1 VAHAPVVLQR
11 LPAASSALGFA
22 AAVLGATVA
31 QARGVE
37 VDRAPRT
44 VPSLFFVAKSENRNQ
59 VHYGLRLDD
68 SCAPVGGSPVFAY
81 WRMFERGPL
90 VTEPLLPLE
99 VPAYGLATQRPVEN
113 PEGVSRIAVT
123 LNALP
128 ARQIVIDSKADG
140 RGCSANARTSI
151 HGVSALLTSVFVQ
164 LRWPFGVQSLVL
176 SGQGP
181 DGRALR
187 ERLAR

>member
-1 VAHAPVVLQR
+1 MLLALRR
-11 LPAASSALGFA
+11 LPVASAALGFA
-22 AAVLGATVA
+22 AAVLGAAVA

-59 VHYGLRLDD
+59 VHYGLHLDD
-68 SCAPVGGSPVFAY
+68 SCAPVGASPVFAY

-90 VTEPLLPLE
+90 ATEPLLPLE
-99 VPAYGLATQRPVEN
+99 VRAYGLASQRPQEGQ
-113 PEGVSRIAVT
+113 EGVPGVVVT

-128 ARQIVIDSKADG
+128 TRQIAIDSKADG
-140 RGCSANARTSI
+140 RGCSAKARTSI
-151 HGVSALLTSVFVQ
+151 RGVPAVLANVFVQ

-181 DGRALR
+181 DGRAVR
-187 ERLAR
+187 ERLAN